1 MIEFTKRVL
10 SNGMRLLHHYDPN
23 TRMVAVN
30 IMCHAGSRDEQQGKT
45 GLAHLLEH
53 LMFTGSKNAS
63 NYDEILQAA
72 GGDSNAWTNSDVTN
86 YYDILPAQNIET
98 AFWLESDRLND
109 LLLDDHSIEVQRS
122 VVTQEFRQR
131 CSNVPYGDIS
141 HLVHE
146 LAYLKHPYRWPTI
159 GQSEDDIQ
167 HITRDDILSFYN
179 SNYVSGNIVMCVSG
193 NVPFSKTLD
202 MAEKWFSDI
211 RCGNPLRHYQVEPR
225 QLAPKSLT
233 VKRDIPQEMIVIAY
247 KMCARRDKDFPVCD
261 MISDILANGK
271 SARFTQ
277 NILMHTDIFTDLDA
291 AVEGVHD
298 PGLFLIRGK
307 LAEGA
312 SLSQAECLIMKEL
325 QKLTEGE
332 IENSELSKCANKF
345 LSTSLFENI
354 SYLPKATKL
363 CQYELLDDV
372 NMVNDE
378 IEQYR
383 KISAAD
389 IARVSSTIFDENN
402 KCILYYKKE

>member
-1 MIEFTKRVL
+1 
-10 SNGMRLLHHYDPN
+10 
-23 TRMVAVN
+23 
-30 IMCHAGSRDEQQGKT
+30 
-45 GLAHLLEH
+45 
-53 LMFTGSKNAS
+53 
-63 NYDEILQAA
+63 
-72 GGDSNAWTNSDVTN
+72 
-86 YYDILPAQNIET
+86 
-98 AFWLESDRLND
+98 
-109 LLLDDHSIEVQRS
+109 
-122 VVTQEFRQR
+122 
-131 CSNVPYGDIS
+131 
-141 HLVHE
+141 
-146 LAYLKHPYRWPTI
+146 
-159 GQSEDDIQ
+159 
-167 HITRDDILSFYN
+167 
-179 SNYVSGNIVMCVSG
+179 
-193 NVPFSKTLD
+193 
-202 MAEKWFSDI
+202 
-211 RCGNPLRHYQVEPR
+211 
-225 QLAPKSLT
+225 
-233 VKRDIPQEMIVIAY
+233 
-247 KMCARRDKDFPVCD
+247 MCARRDKDFPVCD